1 LLLVNFQEHG
11 KLLILQVKFLQL
23 ITYRLYVLIHKEV
36 YARLIE
42 IHCSVLIEIED
53 LQVYFLF
60 SYAKNYEILF
70 HTNQLNIL
78 KVLFKPIFFLCL
90 KILKQDQIEYE

>member
-1 LLLVNFQEHG
+1 LLLVNSQEHG
-11 KLLILQVKFLQL
+11 KLLIRQVMFLQL

-36 YARLIE
+36 CARLIE

-78 KVLFKPIFFLCL
+78 KVLFTLLFFLSL
-90 KILKQDQIEYE
+90 KILEPYQIEYE